1 MFGIGGIGNID
12 FSALNALYGPQTTPL
27 TGGPAVP
34 AGVASNT
41 PPTSG
46 TGLVNTQVTTGA
58 PAGAYPQ
65 GQDANT
71 GYWFIVDPAF
81 TGGGGFADGI
91 QDITQIGNPANAIRV
106 TEEDYNAR
114 RRPEGFD
121 MPITAAALPA
131 YAPNPYLDE
140 ATYNQITQNVLDLN
154 TTNYQDFQ
162 DQGAAS
168 SYVDPYASAA
178 TTVGTGV
185 ADTTVADTTVADT
198 TVADTAVGDM
208 TNAVNGDTV
217 ADTTVGTDDVTTFS
231 EEDARLLPL
240 AEAQGM
246 TLPEYKA
253 WVASLDI
260 PNYNYPG
267 TTGGA
272 SLDTSDYSGITD
284 EIATDTAVGDMTNAV
299 NGETADTTGTAGAA
313 DEMSIDEILAY
324 YETLAAQEAAAK
336 QAATDKYTLTGPS
349 IGYNPYES
357 GQYVSSPYGT
367 TGAPTAASMGG
378 LTTIP
383 VPATYTPY
391 KAPGTT

>member
-65 GQDANT
+65 GQDVNT
-71 GYWFIVDPAF
+71 GYWFMVDPNM

-121 MPITAAALPA
+121 MPITAAAIPA
-131 YAPNPYLDE
+131 YTPNPYLDK
-140 ATYNQITQNVLDLN
+140 ATYDQAIQNVLDLN

-185 ADTTVADTTVADT
+185 ADTAVA
-198 TVADTAVGDM
+198 DM

-217 ADTTVGTDDVTTFS
+217 ADTVVGTDDVTTFS

-272 SLDTSDYSGITD
+272 SLDTSDYSGITN

-299 NGETADTTGTAGAA
+299 NGGDTTGAADTTGTAGAA

-324 YETLAAQEAAAK
+324 YENLAAQEATAK
-336 QAATDKYTLTGPS
+336 QAAIDQANAMAGQYTLTGPS

-367 TGAPTAASMGG
+367 TGAPTAADMGG